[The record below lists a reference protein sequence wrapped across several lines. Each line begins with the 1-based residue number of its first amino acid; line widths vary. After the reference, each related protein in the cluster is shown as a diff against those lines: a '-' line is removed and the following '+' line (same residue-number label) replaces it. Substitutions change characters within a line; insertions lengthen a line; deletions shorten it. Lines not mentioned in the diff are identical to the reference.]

1 MRLLVRSRSSILAV
15 TLATAASTACEPT
28 DTLTIAVVQYN
39 DPASVVVETFTEELH
54 RLVTNRPITYLRVN
68 AQEDRT
74 ALERESRRVVRDEPD
89 LVVAMGG
96 VAANAIYH
104 AGERGTVP
112 AVIGFVDYGKTV
124 ELVDATQ
131 ARGGQ
136 MTGVATLGMT
146 LTGKALETLVTTD
159 PAIQRVL
166 FVHSTN
172 PAWVSL
178 VPDLFE
184 TTDLLGAELVVSEVV
199 TAEEAARTFDRIQS
213 GDVDA
218 ILLSADQTVLD
229 ARDAVRAL
237 SHRAEIPIITLTS
250 NPVGG
255 AVMSLGSDALDSAR
269 QLAVLA
275 ARVLRGTPAGDLPV
289 EIPRHVLLR
298 LYADNAR
305 EVGYT
310 FTAQTRAAAD
320 EVVGDLRGVRR

>member
-1 MRLLVRSRSSILAV
+1 M
-15 TLATAASTACEPT
+15 
-28 DTLTIAVVQYN
+28 QYN

-146 LTGKALETLVTTD
+146 LTGEALETLVTTD

-255 AVMSLGSDALDSAR
+255 AVMSLGSDALDSG
-269 QLAVLA
+269 VYP
-275 ARVLRGTPAGDLPV
+275 GFPTTFWG
-289 EIPRHVLLR
+289 LL
-298 LYADNAR
+298 
-305 EVGYT
+305 G
-310 FTAQTRAAAD
+310 FF
-320 EVVGDLRGVRR
+320 VGDLMGKALWKLVENEQRFPRRGGRVLCVHGAVSFRMARPCATRWLPGEGNPA